1 MDGEVNRLL
10 QLTSNSMIPI
20 TYQVPRKTY
29 RDFHA
34 DLFPDTI
41 GYKSELT
48 PQEWFG
54 GKNYAVP
61 LISLDPTKKDLE
73 KIQLV
78 VSIFCYLLLK
88 NIFCHLFKLQICILL
103 LVYIMNRC

>member
-34 DLFPDTI
+34 DLFPDTV

-54 GKNYAVP
+54 GQNHAVP
-61 LISLDPTKKDLE
+61 LISLDPAKQELGNS
-73 KIQLV
+73 QLV
-78 VSIFCYLLLK
+78 VSIFCYVNVK
-88 NIFCHLFKLQICILL
+88 KYILSF
-103 LVYIMNRC
+103 V